1 MLLAGLVGF
10 ACSQEAREPV
20 EIGTTQVE
28 LRSDLVLSEAQHP
41 TAELLDEKNPDYLA
55 QSSNPILATQII
67 PLTALTNY
75 SQDRAYRSVKRYE
88 FLPALL
94 TDPKTQKNFAQKDN
108 AQVDSGTL
116 ADKHWVR
123 AGKGFGVASERM
135 ASSKTVHPDHASYY
149 LPTGASKPYPKA
161 SEHLEPTVKPFKS
174 HKPLVFHHGATGFA
188 HEPPEENTF
197 SDDSPGFETRL
208 ELSPIPETQVY
219 LSSKPKTHVTLA
231 PAKNRLDLMNGNK
244 NLNRDRFYKLR

>member
-1 MLLAGLVGF
+1 MLLAGLAGF
-10 ACSQEAREPV
+10 ACSQEAQEPV

-28 LRSDLVLSEAQHP
+28 LRSDLVLSEAQRP
-41 TAELLDEKNPDYLA
+41 TTALLDEKNPDYLG
-55 QSSNPILATQII
+55 QFSDPIQATQRI
-67 PLTALTNY
+67 PLTTSVNY
-75 SQDRAYRSVKRYE
+75 SQDRTYHSVKRYE

-94 TDPKTQKNFAQKDN
+94 TNPKTRKNIAQKDN
-108 AQVDSGTL
+108 VQMDSGTL

-135 ASSKTVHPDHASYY
+135 ASSKTVRLDHASYY
-149 LPTGASKPYPKA
+149 FPTIASKPYSKA
-161 SEHLEPTVKPFKS
+161 SEHLEPTVEPFKS
-174 HKPLVFHHGATGFA
+174 QKPLVFHHGATGFA
-188 HEPPEENTF
+188 HEPPEDNMF
-197 SDDSPGFETRL
+197 SDDSPGFKTRL

-244 NLNRDRFYKLR
+244 NLNRDRFNKLR